1 MASSLG
7 DKTIS
12 GVAWNSIDRIAHY
25 GISFVV
31 SIVLARLLSPEDY
44 GLIGIITIFITIFN
58 AILDGGLST
67 ALIRKKD
74 LTDNDCNTVFYSNIV
89 LSIFLSLTLFF
100 SAPLIARFFERPE
113 LVDLVKVMSSILVI
127 NAFSIVQ
134 QSLLTKNINFKTQT
148 IISVVA
154 NVSSGVVGIALAFAG
169 FGVWALVAQQLSARL
184 FTTILLWVL
193 NKWLP
198 KFVFSWDSFK
208 ELFGFGWKLLVT
220 RVLSSLWGQLYQG
233 IIGKCYSPAT
243 LGLYTRA
250 VQYGQL
256 FSTGVSDVV
265 LKVSLPVMS
274 SIQDDR
280 ERLLRGTRKIIK
292 TTMFVT
298 FLVMMIMA
306 ASAKSLIFVLIGEK
320 WLPCVPMLQ
329 ILCFNLVMNPLCYIN
344 ENLLT
349 VEGRSDKLLL
359 LQVYKIVITI
369 VPLLL
374 GIFVDIYWMLVGSA
388 VVSWIAIVLY
398 TYYTNKYFGY
408 SFKDQ
413 LKDIKHSILFSLGI
427 AVPVYLISFI
437 PISLYVVFALQISLA
452 CVLVL
457 VCGKVLKI
465 EEYQYVKETIGS
477 LAQKFTKN
485 KQNR

>member
-74 LTDNDCNTVFYSNIV
+74 LTDTDCNTVFYSNIV

-113 LVDLVKVMSSILVI
+113 LVDLVKVMSSLLVI

-369 VPLLL
+369 IPLLL
-374 GIFVDIYWMLVGSA
+374 GIFVGIYWMLVGSA

-398 TYYTNKYFGY
+398 TYYTNIYFDY

-413 LKDIKHSILFSLGI
+413 LKDIKPSILFSLGI

-457 VCGKVLKI
+457 VGGKVLKI